1 MQAKDVMTAK
11 VVSVSK
17 DTLIHEVVG
26 LLLKYRISAVP
37 VIDGTRQLVGMVSE
51 GDLLRPEGTS
61 HAGARQPWWLAAVL
75 ARHGL
80 SYDGLQSRTAGDVMT
95 QKVYSV
101 DEDASLAEIAEL
113 LERRHIKRVPVLRN
127 GQLVGI
133 VSRAN
138 LLHGLANTIIEHHE
152 PGAAKD
158 RELRAE
164 LTKLLLDKHE
174 LDGVLINVM
183 VQDGNVRLWGR
194 VDNSQEAALAESAAK
209 SLPGIKSVE
218 NNLGPGPMSG
228 VPV

>member
-17 DTLIHEVVG
+17 DTLIHEVVS

-80 SYDGLQSRTAGDVMT
+80 SYDTLQSRTAGDVMT
-95 QKVYSV
+95 RKVYSV

-113 LERRHIKRVPVLRN
+113 LERRHIKRVPVLEEWQAR
-127 GQLVGI
+127 
-133 VSRAN
+133 R
-138 LLHGLANTIIEHHE
+138 HC
-152 PGAAKD
+152 
-158 RELRAE
+158 
-164 LTKLLLDKHE
+164 
-174 LDGVLINVM
+174 
-183 VQDGNVRLWGR
+183 
-194 VDNSQEAALAESAAK
+194 
-209 SLPGIKSVE
+209 
-218 NNLGPGPMSG
+218 
-228 VPV
+228 